1 MKSVIDDK
9 NYSVAT
15 KALEGLAEAD
25 RQVWEKV
32 KNAGKERQT
41 TYAERLDKGL
51 LGTRWLGRFQP
62 NQGYKEAARKV
73 REQAEGKSQKDKNS

>member
-51 LGTRWLGRFQP
+51 E
-62 NQGYKEAARKV
+62 QGGLVVSSQIKV
-73 REQAEGKSQKDKNS
+73 IKKQQEKLENKQKVNHKR